1 MSSAPS
7 APDNASQIGLRQF
20 PSHVLRNLAS
30 VFEQTAPTARA
41 STLTWTVLL
50 AILVVGAGIRLW
62 GLGNVGLHG
71 DEETMA
77 MPTMHIVRD
86 GEPLLPSGMYY
97 PRAVAQLYL
106 MAGSVQVFGE
116 SEWAFRLPSVLC
128 GVLLILLAYGVGK
141 RFLRPAW
148 NLAFTAAVALLPE
161 FIVDAQTA
169 RMYSFLIASVAGYM
183 MLLFAWER
191 TDRVVYLAAAVAVL
205 MVGMQFHTLAVF
217 AAFMALYPGLVRGEL
232 HKVLLGGVAFA
243 AIVAGFVSV
252 DHWIGS
258 HYPDAGDVQGDDGG
272 AGGPQAGEAI
282 PQLGLILLA
291 LAATA
296 AAALSTFVVS
306 RVAPRIPAIAAGVL
320 IALGLLAQFVYW
332 YHAGVLLI
340 VAGIVVA
347 LRYGA
352 IGTTRF
358 IALASI
364 CIVIAAVQLYLLKA
378 GGVDSVR
385 QMLGAMTGRPSVW
398 PLLTVA
404 DYSIGAALVLASG
417 VIVAVWRLA
426 KGHQIPDFLL
436 FMVLAVWVP
445 LLLIGVFKWS
455 VPLRYTAVQALPLLL
470 TAFATAQWLLSLSR
484 PRRDDAASASRFG
497 AVAAGAVCILVVN
510 PVAVARAVNSGYES
524 HPDHQGAAAFI
535 RSLPYSERDIV
546 IAEDVL
552 QQTYYLGHVDYWLQ
566 DRDVAGM
573 FVRNV
578 EGQLADFYT
587 NTRLIGTAEELQQ
600 LIDRP
605 DRGAIYVIGSGE
617 NQEDGRRRARGPGL
631 AEMLES
637 PRFRVA
643 WRGRDGLT
651 TVLMMP
657 APTAGK

>member
-1 MSSAPS
+1 MSSVRPAS
-7 APDNASQIGLRQF
+7 DNASQIGLRQF

-30 VFEQTAPTARA
+30 LFEQTSVTARA
-41 STLTWTVLL
+41 STLTWAVLA
-50 AILVVGAGIRLW
+50 AILIVGAGIRFW

-77 MPTMHIVRD
+77 MPTMHIVQD
-86 GEPLLPSGMYY
+86 GQPLLPSGMYY

-106 MAGSVQVFGE
+106 MAASVQVFGE
-116 SEWAFRLPSVLC
+116 SEWAFRLPSVIC

-141 RFLRPAW
+141 RFLQPAW

-169 RMYSFLIASVAGYM
+169 RMYSFLMASVAGYM

-205 MVGMQFHTLAVF
+205 VVGLQFHTLAVF

-232 HKVLLGGVAFA
+232 HKVLLGGVAFV
-243 AIVAGFVSV
+243 AIVAGFMFV
-252 DHWIGS
+252 DHWIGT
-258 HYPDAGDVQGDDGG
+258 HYPDAGEVQGDDGG

-282 PQLGLILLA
+282 PHLSLILLA

-296 AAALSTFVVS
+296 AAAISTFVVA

-320 IALGLLAQFVYW
+320 IALGLLAQFAYW
-332 YHAGVLLI
+332 YHAGVVLMA
-340 VAGIVVA
+340 AGIVVA
-347 LRYGA
+347 FRYGTISPVRLA
-352 IGTTRF
+352 
-358 IALASI
+358 ALAAI
-364 CIVIAAVQLYLLKA
+364 CAVVAAIQLYLLHA
-378 GGVDSVR
+378 GGVDSIR

-398 PLLTVA
+398 PLITVSE
-404 DYSIGAALVLASG
+404 YSVTGALVLAAG

-426 KGHQIPDFLL
+426 KGRQIPDFMLL
-436 FMVLAVWVP
+436 MVLGVWIP

-455 VPLRYTAVQALPLLL
+455 VPLRYTAVQAVPFVL
-470 TAFATAQWLLSLSR
+470 TAFAAAQWLLSLR
-484 PRRDDAASASRFG
+484 GQQRVNRLGALAA
-497 AVAAGAVCILVVN
+497 AVVLVLVVN
-510 PVAVARAVNSGYES
+510 PVAVARTVNPGYED

-535 RSLPYSERDIV
+535 QSLPYREGDIV

-552 QQTYYLGHVDYWLQ
+552 QQTYYLGRVDYWLQ
-566 DRDVAGM
+566 SREAAGM
-573 FVRNV
+573 FVRNLN
-578 EGQLADFYT
+578 GQLADFYT
-587 NTRLIGTAEELQQ
+587 NTPLIGTAEDLQR
-600 LIDRP
+600 LVDRP

-637 PRFRVA
+637 SRFRVV

-657 APTAGK
+657 APSDGK

>member
-1 MSSAPS
+1 MSSVRPAS
-7 APDNASQIGLRQF
+7 DNASQIGLRQF
-20 PSHVLRNLAS
+20 PSHLLRNVAS
-30 VFEQTAPTARA
+30 LFEQTAISSRATA
-41 STLTWTVLL
+41 LTWAALV
-50 AILVVGAGIRLW
+50 AILIVGAGVRLW
-62 GLGNVGLHG
+62 GLDNVGLHG

-77 MPTMHIVRD
+77 MPTMHIIKD
-86 GEPLLPSGMYY
+86 GQPLLPSGMYY

-106 MAGSVQVFGE
+106 MAASVDLFGE
-116 SEWAFRLPSVLC
+116 SEWAFRLPSVIC
-128 GVLLILLAYGVGK
+128 GVLLILLAYGVGR
-141 RFLRPAW
+141 RFLQPAW

-169 RMYSFLIASVAGYM
+169 RMYSFLIASIAGYM

-217 AAFMALYPGLVRGEL
+217 AAFMALYPGIVRGEL

-282 PQLGLILLA
+282 PRLGLILLA

-296 AAALSTFVVS
+296 AAAVSTFMVS
-306 RVAPRIPAIAAGVL
+306 TVAPRIPAIAAGVL
-320 IALGLLAQFVYW
+320 IALGLLAQFAYW
-332 YHAGVLLI
+332 YHSGIVLI
-340 VAGIVVA
+340 AAGIVVA
-347 LRYGA
+347 LRYGT
-352 IGTTRF
+352 IGPTRL

-364 CIVIAAVQLYLLKA
+364 CAVIAAIQLYLLNA
-378 GGVDSVR
+378 GGVGSLR

-398 PLLTVA
+398 PLITVA
-404 DYSIGAALVLASG
+404 QYSLGAALLLAAG
-417 VIVAVWRLA
+417 VVVAAWRLA
-426 KGHQIPDFLL
+426 KGRQIPDFML

-455 VPLRYTAVQALPLLL
+455 VPLRYTAVQALPFLL
-470 TAFATAQWLLSLSR
+470 TAFAAAQWLLSLR
-484 PRRDDAASASRFG
+484 ARQRATEGRFAAI
-497 AVAAGAVCILVVN
+497 VAAAACVLVVN
-510 PVAVARAVNSGYES
+510 PAAVARTVNSGYES

-535 RSLPYSERDIV
+535 QSLPFNDRDIV

-566 DRDVAGM
+566 ARDVAGM
-573 FVRNV
+573 FVRNLD
-578 EGQLADFYT
+578 GQLADFYT
-587 NTRLIGTAEELQQ
+587 NTPLIGTAEDLQR
-600 LIDRP
+600 LIDQP

-637 PRFRVA
+637 PRFRVV

-651 TVLMMP
+651 TVLMIP
-657 APTAGK
+657 APSREK